1 MKMDNSMKF
10 RIALGLC
17 AVLGV
22 GFVSVRAADTPAQ
35 AAARS
40 ALIQKLNQSVDS
52 PSQPLPA
59 TNTLSE
65 TVVEQPAKSA
75 ATVTE
80 MVPAKAMT
88 PQTAS
93 VTTTPVAPPV
103 AVTPAAVVSPVAAS
117 PAPVAPAVAP
127 VAVSPAAVA
136 PTRSFLLLSLLFLSL
151 LLVLLLIMALLM
163 MKLRTLKLLLL
174 KHPAILA
181 TGKLQ
186 PAAAP
191 ATPMPTP
198 APVATKRPVQRRK
211 RVHQQ
216 NGAESNGAPPKNGWA
231 NAKEERRESR
241 IKG

>member
-1 MKMDNSMKF
+1 MKI

-17 AVLGV
+17 AVLGAD
-22 GFVSVRAADTPAQ
+22 FISVRAADTAAQ

-40 ALIQKLNQSVDS
+40 ALIQKLNQPDDS

-65 TVVEQPAKSA
+65 AMVEQPAQSA
-75 ATVTE
+75 TTATET
-80 MVPAKAMT
+80 VPAKAVT
-88 PQTAS
+88 LQTDPMA
-93 VTTTPVAPPV
+93 TTPVAAPV
-103 AVTPAAVVSPVAAS
+103 AVTPVAVVSPVAAI
-117 PAPVAPAVAP
+117 PATVAPAVAP

-181 TGKLQ
+181 TGKIQ
-186 PAAAP
+186 PAATGNAQASPGTGCDQTSGP
-191 ATPMPTP
+191 ASKAGPS
-198 APVATKRPVQRRK
+198 A
-211 RVHQQ
+211 
-216 NGAESNGAPPKNGWA
+216 
-231 NAKEERRESR
+231 ERRGKQWPPAEKWLGKHER
-241 IKG
+241 GTQREPNQRLKAKG